1 MLSVIT
7 FGGSENFFSVVDFK
21 LRQDCSQSLEKTKIF
36 EYKMLPVQN
45 VPYMVWREI
54 VVKSDWL
61 RREEDA
67 EERNYYAHNE
77 PKRFEAQK

>member
-1 MLSVIT
+1 M
-7 FGGSENFFSVVDFK
+7 
-21 LRQDCSQSLEKTKIF
+21 KIF